1 MVHDDEKLALD
12 TQRLNVHLTGL
23 QAEVEA
29 KIRRVHRFRQQM
41 QQLDAARTGKS
52 NLAQRERATRALIMQ
67 VDEMLETNLV
77 VREMLQELRAAAE
90 AVLSDLTE
98 S

>member
-29 KIRRVHRFRQQM
+29 KIRRVHRFREQM
-41 QQLDAARTGKS
+41 QKLDSARLGKS
-52 NLAQRERATRALIMQ
+52 NLVQRERAARALIAQ
-67 VDEMLETNLV
+67 VDEMLETNLM
-77 VREMLQELRAAAE
+77 VREMLEELRGAAE
-90 AVLSDLTE
+90 AVLTDLLKG
-98 S
+98 

>member
-29 KIRRVHRFRQQM
+29 KIRRVNRFRQQM
-41 QQLDAARTGKS
+41 QQLDAARPGKS
-52 NLAQRERATRALIMQ
+52 NPAQRERAARALIMQ

-77 VREMLQELRAAAE
+77 VREMLQELRGAAE
-90 AVLSDLTE
+90 AVLADLLD